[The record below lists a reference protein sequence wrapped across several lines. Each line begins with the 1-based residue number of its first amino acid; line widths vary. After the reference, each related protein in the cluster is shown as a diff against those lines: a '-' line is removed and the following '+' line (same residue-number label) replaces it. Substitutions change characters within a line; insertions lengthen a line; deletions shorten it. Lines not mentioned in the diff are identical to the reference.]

1 MAVFELITSSYLV
14 GFWIGRSAGFALED
28 AIDIAGREAK
38 LLDVIGTVGDQV
50 AGGGEVAFIVDRGQP
65 VPCRKRDDGE

>member
-1 MAVFELITSSYLV
+1 LDRQVARLL
-14 GFWIGRSAGFALED
+14 ALED